1 MNFEDFSHPAGRPIE
16 RPLFLQLVET
26 ALFMGQL
33 NFSRQALL
41 AWLAAYPGDL
51 PISLLY
57 AQTLLK
63 AGQVQQALSILVRLT
78 HLDPEWLEATRLRL
92 EAELKL
98 RAMVQSSIEGAH
110 TGHRSDTSAHSVSQP
125 GAKSP
130 SRPPSISEALGCLL
144 ALGGAVEDE
153 SSLGPH
159 AKDATT
165 ALWSQQVRQARLVLE
180 QFAGPGAKSATAL
193 DQADML
199 LSPAL
204 ATDPSTPLVAVT
216 HLRLLHA
223 RATPTNSL
231 RSVAEFYHQRWPNCL
246 QFQLLLAGALM
257 EVSEP
262 DQAVAL
268 LHRAATGDVTGQV
281 ATRLWGSDHPY
292 RSLWPERQM
301 VPLDILI
308 PGPVAA
314 ALGWNQLQDGK
325 PESVPVFSPAK
336 GPEARPF
343 IYAQV
348 DSRPADRNPAF
359 SAKSPNI
366 PIDSQPAPQAESI
379 PTPAAQTDVQPETL
393 VSVQAELERLA
404 DRMRQPGLAR
414 SDGRFPVYV
423 IMTTR
428 RGLSVQY
435 GQSSEQVEKSLQNLA
450 KAVQGRRDWRSQVFF
465 ADEGLPPQVAPARYN
480 DPWALKLALVDL
492 DAALAHRGEMIGA
505 LLIVGGPEIVPFHHL
520 PNPVDDADDDVPSDN
535 PYSTRDENYFIPEWP
550 VGRLPAG
557 VSKTPNTLVHALQK
571 LADQH
576 QAQVRNSQPRPWYRR
591 LWQALLGWLSFGKIR
606 KETTPHRNP
615 SFGYTAAIWQRAS
628 QLVFRPI
635 GEPRALRVSP
645 PVGLADEANRPL
657 PSARLGYFNLHGL
670 ADAVEWY
677 GQSEPIAASSPAG
690 GVELPE
696 YPIAVRPE
704 DIINSGHAP
713 QVVFSEACYGA
724 HILGKSMEEALALK
738 FLQSGSQAVIG
749 STCTAYGSINTPLTA
764 ADFLGQSFWE
774 SLRQG
779 VPAGEALRRAKVAL
793 AREMHRRQG
802 YLDGEDQ
809 KTLISFVL
817 YGDPL
822 AQPLGPGKQSKS
834 ILRPIKPPKGIRTVC
849 DRARQQDLVSP
860 VPTEVIENVKHI
872 VEQYL
877 PGMQDADLALS
888 HEHSECGMA
897 GHICPTSQLQNP
909 AAKASS
915 HPPQRSV
922 VVLSKQFASAQH
934 THQHYA
940 RLTLDE
946 QNHLVKLVV
955 SR

>member
-16 RPLFLQLVET
+16 RPLFLKLVET

-33 NFSRQALL
+33 SFARQALL

-51 PISLLY
+51 PVNLLY
-57 AQTLLK
+57 AQALMK
-63 AGQVQQALSILVRLT
+63 DGHPQQALSILVRLT
-78 HLDPEWLEATRLRL
+78 HVDPEYLEAARLRL

-98 RAMVQSSIEGAH
+98 RAI
-110 TGHRSDTSAHSVSQP
+110 SQP
-125 GAKSP
+125 GAEGAPTGQLLAKSSASTYRP
-130 SRPPSISEALGCLL
+130 GSATSRQPSISEALGCLL
-144 ALGGAVEDE
+144 ALGGTVEDE
-153 SSLGPH
+153 HSLRSY

-180 QFAGPGAKSATAL
+180 QFAGPGPKSAAAL

-223 RATPTNSL
+223 RSTPTNSL
-231 RSVAEFYHQRWPNCL
+231 RSVAEFYHQRWPDCL

-257 EVSEP
+257 EVGEP

-268 LHRAATGDVTGQV
+268 LHRAATADVTAQV
-281 ATRLWGSDHPY
+281 AERLWGSDQPY
-292 RSLWPERQM
+292 RGLWPERQM
-301 VPLDILI
+301 IALDILI
-308 PGPVAA
+308 PASVAA
-314 ALGWNQLQDGK
+314 ALGWNQLQEGK
-325 PESVPVFSPAK
+325 PDPDPTSLPVSVTEKRPAPGALQESYRAPRQAAYTPKSPTLETPPQPASPA
-336 GPEARPF
+336 ET
-343 IYAQV
+343 Q
-348 DSRPADRNPAF
+348 PA
-359 SAKSPNI
+359 
-366 PIDSQPAPQAESI
+366 PAPQAE
-379 PTPAAQTDVQPETL
+379 TL
-393 VSVQAELERLA
+393 ISVQAELERLA

-414 SDGRFPVYV
+414 SDGRFPVYI

-428 RGLSVQY
+428 RGLAVQY
-435 GQSSEQVEKSLQNLA
+435 GESADQVENGIQLLA
-450 KAVQGRRDWRSQVFF
+450 KAIQQRRDWRAQVFY

-480 DPWALKLALVDL
+480 DPWALKLALMDL
-492 DAALAHRGEMIGA
+492 DAALGRKGEMIGA
-505 LLIVGGPEIVPFHHL
+505 SLIVGGPEVVPFHHL

-535 PYSTRDENYFIPEWP
+535 PYGTRDENYFIPEWP
-550 VGRLPAG
+550 VGRLPGGA
-557 VSKTPNTLVHALQK
+557 SRSPEALVHALHK

-576 QAQVRNSQPRPWYRR
+576 QAQVHKNQTQTWYRR
-591 LWQALLGWLSFGKIR
+591 LWRFLFGWLRLGRRRGQANI
-606 KETTPHRNP
+606 HRHP
-615 SFGYTAAIWQRAS
+615 SFGYSAAIWQQAS

-635 GEPRALRVSP
+635 GEPRALRISP
-645 PVGLADEANRPL
+645 PLGLSGEPSQPL

-670 ADAVEWY
+670 VDAAEWY
-677 GQSEPIAASSPAG
+677 GQSQPPEAETPLTEA
-690 GVELPE
+690 VLPE
-696 YPIAVRPE
+696 YPVAVRPQ
-704 DIINSGHAP
+704 DVVNSGHAP

-724 HILGKSMEEALALK
+724 HILGKSVEEALALK

-774 SLRQG
+774 SLRHG

-822 AQPLGPGKQSKS
+822 AQPLGASKEPKS
-834 ILRPIKPPKGIRTVC
+834 VLRPIQPLKGIRTIC
-849 DRARQQDLVSP
+849 DRARQQDMISP
-860 VPTEVIENVKHI
+860 VPSDVLENVKHI
-872 VEQYL
+872 VERYL

-897 GHICPTSQLQNP
+897 GHICPTSQLQTHQP
-909 AAKASS
+909 ASKSNAL
-915 HPPQRSV
+915 PPQRSV
-922 VVLSKQFASAQH
+922 VVLSKQIVDARH
-934 THQHYA
+934 THKRYA

-946 QNHLVKLVV
+946 RNHLVKLVV